1 MFSDLLGSIALS
13 AGMDMAGAFAKAS
26 AQASSGPGALWC
38 RFGSTTA
45 KRTGRGISAA
55 AQSKEILKASKNLRP
70 VTEGTIFCAPN
81 DPPACPAWGRVGVP
95 QTPCLFAPADDR
107 NAGDGGIALAG

>member
-38 RFGSTTA
+38 RFGSTAA
-45 KRTGRGISAA
+45 KRAGRQTGAIVKS
-55 AQSKEILKASKNLRP
+55 LKR
-70 VTEGTIFCAPN
+70 T
-81 DPPACPAWGRVGVP
+81 
-95 QTPCLFAPADDR
+95 
-107 NAGDGGIALAG
+107 